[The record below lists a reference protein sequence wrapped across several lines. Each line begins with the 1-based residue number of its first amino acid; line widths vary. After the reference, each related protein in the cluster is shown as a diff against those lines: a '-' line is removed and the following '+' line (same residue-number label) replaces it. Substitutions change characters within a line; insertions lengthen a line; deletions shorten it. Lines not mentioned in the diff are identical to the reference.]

1 MRIKNII
8 GGVACVALLSAC
20 SMDYHEYA
28 NYGKDYLTESYDE
41 VIGLV
46 TNIYNELDYDFGQV
60 YGGGMLASA
69 CDEAE
74 YAYISGEVCDFT
86 NGAWSPSNPLSNTW
100 TTNYRAIQECNQYL
114 QEFQGLTFD
123 ELKLNDDYE
132 ARMFRYRNSFN
143 EVRFLRAYFY
153 FNLVRCYGAVPFFT
167 EMVTTD
173 NVNTLVRTPAQEVFD
188 FIIDECTE
196 LATLLPEDYTN
207 LGMMGIS
214 PAETGRVNS
223 YGALALKAR
232 AALYAASPLFNTGND
247 QELWHR
253 AAQANKELLDACL
266 AGNYRLGTYAGLWG
280 TTNWQNNEMIF
291 MRRYVNS
298 KDAAG
303 NSSVL
308 EEYNYPIGITGG
320 GSGNCPSQNLVDAYE
335 MQATGLGINEAGSG
349 YDPENPYEGRDPR
362 FGMTVVKNGDT
373 GWPNYNTTPIQT
385 FYGGTNGE
393 PISGAT
399 PTGYYLKKYL
409 DPAVDLRANSTS
421 KSSRH
426 TWITFRLGEFYLNY
440 AEAIFR
446 YLGAADATSAEF
458 PMSAREAVNVI
469 RSRSDVNMPEFPV
482 GMSNDAFWVKYQ
494 NERMVEL
501 AFEGHRFY
509 DLRRWKDGDKLKSIT
524 EMKLTQNA
532 DGTITYTRQV
542 VNRTWDE
549 KMYLFPI
556 PQTEIMKNSN
566 LTQNEGW

>member
-8 GGVACVALLSAC
+8 GGVACVALLSTC

-232 AALYAASPLFNTGND
+232 AALYAASPLFNTEND